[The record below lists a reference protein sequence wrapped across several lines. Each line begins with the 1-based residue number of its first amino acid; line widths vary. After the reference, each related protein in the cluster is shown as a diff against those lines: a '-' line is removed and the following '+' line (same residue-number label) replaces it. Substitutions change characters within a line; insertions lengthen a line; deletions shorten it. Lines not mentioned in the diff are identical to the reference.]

1 MFLTRGFV
9 GDRFFADVMRRLVGE
24 ERVVKLRDDE
34 MKTLMCLCALIIVA
48 AGCSTQPENV
58 LLQEWG
64 TPFETPPF
72 DDIQDEHFMPAILA
86 AMEAEK
92 AEVDAIAQNEG
103 APTFENTIEALEESG
118 EQLDI
123 VSRVFSCLNGANTN
137 DKLQDVAKEVA
148 PLQARHSDDI
158 NLNEKLFARIK
169 QIYEEKESLGL
180 TAEQDTL
187 LENYYLGFVRSGAN
201 LNDQDKEK
209 LRSIN
214 EELSN
219 LYVEFR
225 QNHLKQTNAVALV
238 IDKDE
243 DLAGLPDEVV
253 QAAAE
258 MGKARDME
266 GKWVFTLQKP
276 SFIPFL
282 VNSDRRGLRE
292 IVLKAY
298 INRGNNN
305 DEFDN
310 KKLISRIAA
319 LRVVKANLLGY
330 KTHADF
336 VLERNMAKNPES
348 VYKFL
353 NELWKPALE
362 RAKTEVADMQ
372 AIIDREGNDFKLEA
386 WDWWYYAEKVKKE
399 KYALDD
405 AMLRPYFKME
415 NVRKGA
421 FDVAEKLYGIRFGKR
436 NDIEVYHPDVEVFEV
451 LEADGT
457 HLGIFYSDYYPR
469 DGKRS
474 GAWSSSFRSQSNIDG
489 DFITPLVYNV
499 GNFAKPTAD
508 KPSLMSMDEVETLFH
523 ELGHGLNSLFGNT
536 IYSGSRRVPRDFV
549 ELPSQIMENWA
560 RDPAVLKTYALHY
573 ETGEPIPQELIDK
586 LENAKHF
593 NQGFVT
599 VEYLAASFLDMDW
612 HVLTDATEQDAASF
626 EKESMDKIRLMAE
639 IESRYQSTNF
649 GHIFSSGGYSSG
661 YYSYIWA
668 AVLDADAF
676 QAFKETDLFNK
687 ELAAS
692 FRKNVLSM
700 GSNDTM
706 AQYIKFRGAEPKV
719 DALLKRRGLD

>member
-1 MFLTRGFV
+1 MKKSLCLFVLTV
-9 GDRFFADVMRRLVGE
+9 LTV
-24 ERVVKLRDDE
+24 
-34 MKTLMCLCALIIVA
+34 
-48 AGCSTQPENV
+48 GCSVQQENP
-58 LLQEWG
+58 LLKEWE

-72 DDIQDEHFMPAILA
+72 DEIKNEHFMPAFLD
-86 AMEAEK
+86 AMAAEK
-92 AEVDAIAQNEG
+92 AEVDTIAGSEEE
-103 APTFENTIEALEESG
+103 PTFENTIEALEESG
-118 EQLDI
+118 ELHDR

-137 DKLQDVAKEVA
+137 DELQDISKEVA
-148 PLQARHSDDI
+148 PLQAKHSDDI
-158 NLNEKLFARIK
+158 SLNEGLFARIK
-169 QIYEEKESLGL
+169 QIYEEKDSLGL
-180 TAEQDTL
+180 TAEQQIV

-201 LNDQDKEK
+201 LNEQDKEK
-209 LRSIN
+209 LRDIN
-214 EELSN
+214 EELSK
-219 LYVEFR
+219 LYVKFR

-238 IDKDE
+238 IDRE
-243 DLAGLPDEVV
+243 EGLAGLPDEVV

-258 MGKARDME
+258 MANARGME
-266 GKWVFTLQKP
+266 GKWAFTLQKP

-282 VNSDRRGLRE
+282 MHSERRNLRE
-292 IVLKAY
+292 IVFKGY
-298 INRGNNN
+298 INRGNNG

-319 LRVVKANLLGY
+319 LRVRKAGLLGY
-330 KTHADF
+330 DTHADF
-336 VLERNMAKNPES
+336 VLERNMAKNPEN
-348 VYKFL
+348 VY
-353 NELWKPALE
+353 N
-362 RAKTEVADMQ
+362 
-372 AIIDREGNDFKLEA
+372 
-386 WDWWYYAEKVKKE
+386 YAEKVKKE

-421 FDVAEKLYGIRFGKR
+421 FDVAEKLYGIRFVKR

-474 GAWSSSFRSQSNIDG
+474 GAWSSSLRSQSNIDD

-536 IYSGSRRVPRDFV
+536 TYSGSRRVPRDFV

-560 RDPAVLKTYALHY
+560 RDPAVMKTYAFHY

-586 LENAKHF
+586 LEKAKHF
-593 NQGFVT
+593 NQGFAT

-612 HVLTDATEQDAASF
+612 HVLTDTTEQNAASF
-626 EKESMDKIRLMAE
+626 ERESMDKIGLIAE

-676 QAFKETDLFNK
+676 EAFKEAGLFNK

-706 AQYIKFRGAEPKV
+706 AQYVRFRGAEPKV

>member
-1 MFLTRGFV
+1 MKKFTYLFTVAILT
-9 GDRFFADVMRRLVGE
+9 
-24 ERVVKLRDDE
+24 
-34 MKTLMCLCALIIVA
+34 I
-48 AGCSTQPENV
+48 GCSVQPENI
-58 LLQEWG
+58 LLQEWK
-64 TPFETPPF
+64 TPFKTPPF
-72 DDIQDEHFMPAILA
+72 DEIKNEHFMPAFLE
-86 AMEAEK
+86 AMESEIS
-92 AEVDAIAQNEG
+92 EVEAIADNEDK
-103 APTFENTIEALEESG
+103 PTFKNTIEALEKSG
-118 EQLDI
+118 QLLDR

-137 DKLQDVAKEVA
+137 DELQNISKEVA
-148 PLQARHSDDI
+148 PLRAKHNDDI

-169 QIYEEKESLGL
+169 QIYEKKESLGL
-180 TAEQDTL
+180 TPEQNTL
-187 LENYYLGFVRSGAN
+187 LENYFLRFVRSGAN
-201 LNDQDKEK
+201 LNKEDKEK
-209 LRSIN
+209 LRNIN

-219 LYVEFR
+219 LYVKFR
-225 QNHLKQTNAVALV
+225 QNHLKQTNAIALV

-243 DLAGLPDEVV
+243 DLAGLPNGVV

-258 MGKARDME
+258 TATARGME

-282 VNSDRRGLRE
+282 VNSERRELRE
-292 IVLKAY
+292 VVYKAY

-319 LRVVKANLLGY
+319 LRIKKANLLGY

-336 VLERNMAKNPES
+336 VLERNMAKKPEN
-348 VYKFL
+348 VYEFL
-353 NELWKPALE
+353 NDLWKPAIR
-362 RAKTEVADMQ
+362 RAKKEVEDMQ
-372 AIIDREGNDFKLEA
+372 EIINREGHDFKLQA

-415 NVRKGA
+415 NVRNGA
-421 FDVAEKLYGIRFGKR
+421 FNVAQKLYGIRFVKR
-436 NDIEVYHPDVEVFEV
+436 NDIKTYHPDVDIFEV
-451 LEADGT
+451 LEVDGT

-469 DGKRS
+469 DGKRA

-489 DFITPLVYNV
+489 DFIAPLVYNV
-499 GNFAKPTAD
+499 GNFAKPTAN

-560 RDPAVLKTYALHY
+560 RDPEVLKTYAFHY
-573 ETGEPIPQELIDK
+573 ETGNPIPQELIDK
-586 LENAKHF
+586 LENAKYF
-593 NQGFVT
+593 NQGFMT

-612 HVLTDATEQDAASF
+612 HVLTDTTEQDVERF
-626 EKESMDKIRLMAE
+626 EKESMDKIGLISE
-639 IESRYQSTNF
+639 IKSRYQSTNF

-676 QAFKETDLFNK
+676 QAFRETDLFNK

-692 FRKNVLSM
+692 FRKNVLSK
-700 GSNDTM
+700 GSNDMM
-706 AQYIKFRGAEPKV
+706 AQYIRFRGSEPKV

>member
-1 MFLTRGFV
+1 MKKMKETMYLFTLAILT
-9 GDRFFADVMRRLVGE
+9 
-24 ERVVKLRDDE
+24 
-34 MKTLMCLCALIIVA
+34 I
-48 AGCSTQPENV
+48 GCSVQPENI
-58 LLQEWG
+58 LLQEWN
-64 TPFETPPF
+64 TPFRTPPF
-72 DDIQDEHFMPAILA
+72 DEIKDEHFMPAFLT

-92 AEVDAIAQNEG
+92 AEVEMIANNEEE
-103 APTFENTIEALEESG
+103 PTFENTIEALEKSG
-118 EQLDI
+118 ELLDR
-123 VSRVFSCLNGANTN
+123 VSRVFSCINGANTN
-137 DKLQDVAKEVA
+137 DELQNISKEVA
-148 PLQARHSDDI
+148 PLRAKHNDDI

-169 QIYEEKESLGL
+169 QIYEKKESFGL
-180 TAEQDTL
+180 TPEQNIL
-187 LENYYLGFVRSGAN
+187 LENYFLRFVRSGAN
-201 LNDQDKEK
+201 LNDEDKEK
-209 LRSIN
+209 LRNIN

-219 LYVEFR
+219 LYVKFR
-225 QNHLKQTNAVALV
+225 QNHLKQTNAIGLIV
-238 IDKDE
+238 DKDE
-243 DLAGLPDEVV
+243 DLAGLPDGVV

-258 MGKARDME
+258 MARARDME

-282 VNSDRRGLRE
+282 MHSEKRDLRE
-292 IVLKAY
+292 IVFKAY

-319 LRVVKANLLGY
+319 LRVKKANLLDY

-336 VLERNMAKNPES
+336 VLERNMAKNPEN
-348 VYKFL
+348 VYEFL
-353 NELWKPALE
+353 NDLWKPALK
-362 RAKTEVADMQ
+362 RAKMEVTDMQ
-372 AIIDREGNDFKLEA
+372 AIINREGNDFKLQA

-405 AMLRPYFKME
+405 AMLRPYFKMQ

-421 FDVAEKLYGIRFGKR
+421 FDVAEKLYGIRFVKR
-436 NDIEVYHPDVEVFEV
+436 NDIKVYHPDVDVFEV

-474 GAWSSSFRSQSNIDG
+474 GAWSSSFRSQSNIDSN
-489 DFITPLVYNV
+489 FITPLVYNV

-560 RDPAVLKTYALHY
+560 RDPAVLKTYAFHY
-573 ETGEPIPQELIDK
+573 ETGKPIPQELIDK
-586 LENAKHF
+586 LEKAKHF
-593 NQGFVT
+593 NQGFIT

-612 HVLTDATEQDAASF
+612 HVLTDTTEQDAARF
-626 EKESMDKIRLMAE
+626 EKESTDKIGLISE

-687 ELAAS
+687 ELATS
-692 FRKNVLSM
+692 FRKNVLSK

-706 AQYIKFRGAEPKV
+706 AQYIRFRGSEPKV

>member
-1 MFLTRGFV
+1 MK
-9 GDRFFADVMRRLVGE
+9 
-24 ERVVKLRDDE
+24 KLIYLF
-34 MKTLMCLCALIIVA
+34 TLIILTF
-48 AGCSTQPENV
+48 GCNVQPENP
-58 LLQEWG
+58 LLQEWD
-64 TPFETPPF
+64 TPFQTTPF
-72 DDIQDEHFMPAILA
+72 DEIKNEHFMPAFLE
-86 AMEAEK
+86 AMKIQK
-92 AEVDAIAQNEG
+92 AEVEAIVNLEEE
-103 APTFENTIEALEESG
+103 PTFKNTIEELEKSG
-118 EQLDI
+118 ELLSRT
-123 VSRVFSCLNGANTN
+123 SRVFGCLNGANTN
-137 DKLQDVAKEVA
+137 DELQDISKEVA
-148 PLQARHSDDI
+148 PLRSKHNDDI
-158 NLNEKLFARIK
+158 SLNEKLFAKIK
-169 QIYEEKESLGL
+169 QIYERKESLAL
-180 TAEQDTL
+180 TPEQNIL
-187 LENYYLGFVRSGAN
+187 LENYYLRFVRSGAN
-201 LNDQDKEK
+201 LNVENKGK
-209 LRSIN
+209 LRNIN

-219 LYVEFR
+219 LYVKFR
-225 QNHLKQTNAVALV
+225 QNHLKQTNAIGLV

-243 DLAGLPDEVV
+243 DLAGLPDGVV

-258 MGKARDME
+258 IAKSRGME

-282 VNSDRRGLRE
+282 LNSEKRNLRE
-292 IVLKAY
+292 IVFKAY

-310 KKLISRIAA
+310 KKLISRIAS
-319 LRVVKANLLGY
+319 LRTNRANLLGY

-336 VLERNMAKNPES
+336 VLERNMAKNPEN

-353 NELWKPALE
+353 NDLWKPALQ
-362 RAKTEVADMQ
+362 RSKMEVADMQ
-372 AIIDREGNDFKLEA
+372 AIIDKEGHNFKLQP
-386 WDWWYYAEKVKKE
+386 WDWWYYSEKVKKE

-421 FDVAEKLYGIRFGKR
+421 FDVAEKLYGIKFIKR
-436 NDIEVYHPDVEVFEV
+436 NDIMVYHPDVEVFEV

-489 DFITPLVYNV
+489 NSITPLVFNV

-508 KPSLMSMDEVETLFH
+508 KPSLMSIDEVETLFH

-536 IYSGSRRVPRDFV
+536 IYSGSRRTPRDFV

-560 RDPAVLKTYALHY
+560 KDPAVLKTYAFHY
-573 ETGEPIPQELIDK
+573 ETNTSIPQELIDK
-586 LENAKHF
+586 LENSKQF
-593 NQGFVT
+593 NQGFIT

-612 HVLTDATEQDAASF
+612 HQLTDTTEQDAAIF
-626 EKESMDKIRLMAE
+626 EKESMDKIGLISE

-700 GSNDTM
+700 GSNDM
-706 AQYIKFRGAEPKV
+706 MVQYIKFRGHEPKV
-719 DALLKRRGLD
+719 EALLKRRGLD

>member
-1 MFLTRGFV
+1 
-9 GDRFFADVMRRLVGE
+9 
-24 ERVVKLRDDE
+24 
-34 MKTLMCLCALIIVA
+34 
-48 AGCSTQPENV
+48 
-58 LLQEWG
+58 
-64 TPFETPPF
+64 
-72 DDIQDEHFMPAILA
+72 MPAFLET
-86 AMEAEK
+86 MK
-92 AEVDAIAQNEG
+92 AEIVEVEAIANNEEE
-103 APTFENTIEALEESG
+103 PTFKNTIEALEKSG
-118 EQLDI
+118 EMLDR
-123 VSRVFSCLNGANTN
+123 VSRVFGCLNGANTN
-137 DKLQDVAKEVA
+137 DELQNISKEVA
-148 PLQARHSDDI
+148 PLRAKHNDDI

-169 QIYEEKESLGL
+169 QIYEKKESLGL
-180 TAEQDTL
+180 TPEQNTL
-187 LENYYLGFVRSGAN
+187 LENYFLDFVRSGAN

-209 LRSIN
+209 LRNIN

-219 LYVEFR
+219 LYVQFR
-225 QNHLKQTNAVALV
+225 QNHLKQTNAIGLV

-243 DLAGLPDEVV
+243 NLAGLPDGVV

-258 MGKARDME
+258 MARARGME

-282 VNSDRRGLRE
+282 MNSEKRNLRE
-292 IVLKAY
+292 IVFKAY

-319 LRVVKANLLGY
+319 LRVKKSNLLSY

-336 VLERNMAKNPES
+336 VLERNMAKKPEN

-353 NELWKPALE
+353 NDLWKPALR
-362 RAKTEVADMQ
+362 RARMEVADMQ
-372 AIIDREGNDFKLEA
+372 VLINKEGHNFKLQA
-386 WDWWYYAEKVKKE
+386 WDWWYYTEKVKKE

-415 NVRKGA
+415 NVRRGA
-421 FDVAEKLYGIRFGKR
+421 FDVARKLYGIEFTKR
-436 NDIEVYHPDVEVFEV
+436 NDIQVYNPEVEVFEV

-536 IYSGSRRVPRDFV
+536 TYSGSRRVPRDFV

-560 RDPAVLKTYALHY
+560 KDPAVLKTYAFHY

-586 LENAKHF
+586 LEDSKQF
-593 NQGFVT
+593 NQGFAT

-612 HVLTDATEQDAASF
+612 HVLTDTTEQDAARF
-626 EKESMDKIRLMAE
+626 EKESMDKIGLILE

-692 FRKNVLSM
+692 FRKNILSM
-700 GSNDTM
+700 GSNDMM
-706 AQYIKFRGAEPKV
+706 AQYIKFRGGEPKV

>member
-1 MFLTRGFV
+1 
-9 GDRFFADVMRRLVGE
+9 
-24 ERVVKLRDDE
+24 
-34 MKTLMCLCALIIVA
+34 
-48 AGCSTQPENV
+48 
-58 LLQEWG
+58 
-64 TPFETPPF
+64 
-72 DDIQDEHFMPAILA
+72 MPAFLE
-86 AMEAEK
+86 AMEAEQL
-92 AEVDAIAQNEG
+92 EIEAIADNEEE
-103 APTFENTIEALEESG
+103 PTFKNTIEALEESG
-118 EQLDI
+118 ELLER
-123 VSRVFSCLNGANTN
+123 VSRVFGCLNGANTN
-137 DKLQDVAKEVA
+137 DELQNISKEVA
-148 PLQARHSDDI
+148 PLRAKHNDDI
-158 NLNEKLFARIK
+158 NLNEALFARIK
-169 QIYEEKESLGL
+169 QIYEKKESLRL

-187 LENYYLGFVRSGAN
+187 LENYFLHFVRSGAN
-201 LNDQDKEK
+201 LNDGDKEQ
-209 LRSIN
+209 LRRIN

-219 LYVEFR
+219 LYVQFR
-225 QNHLKQTNAVALV
+225 QNHLKQTNAIGLV

-243 DLAGLPDEVV
+243 DLAGLPDGVV
-253 QAAAE
+253 QGAAE
-258 MGKARDME
+258 MAEARGME

-282 VNSDRRGLRE
+282 TNSEKRELRE
-292 IVLKAY
+292 IVFKAY
-298 INRGNNN
+298 VNRGNNN

-310 KKLISRIAA
+310 KKLISRVAA
-319 LRVVKANLLGY
+319 LRVRRANLLGY
-330 KTHADF
+330 KSHADY
-336 VLERNMAKNPES
+336 VLERNMAKKAET

-353 NELWKPALE
+353 NDLWKPALR
-362 RAKTEVADMQ
+362 RAKMEVADMQ
-372 AIIDREGNDFKLEA
+372 AIINKEGHDFRLQA

-421 FDVAEKLYGIRFGKR
+421 FNVAEKLYGIRFVKR
-436 NDIEVYHPDVEVFEV
+436 NDTQIYHPDVEVFEV

-474 GAWSSSFRSQSNIDG
+474 GAWSSSFRSQSNIKG
-489 DFITPLVYNV
+489 NFIAPLVYNV

-508 KPSLMSMDEVETLFH
+508 KPSLMSIDEVETLFH

-573 ETGEPIPQELIDK
+573 ETGKPIPQELIDK
-586 LENAKHF
+586 LEKSKYF
-593 NQGFVT
+593 NQGFMT

-612 HVLTDATEQDAASF
+612 HVLTDTSERDAAEF
-626 EKESMDKIRLMAE
+626 EKESMEKMGLISE

-676 QAFKETDLFNK
+676 RAFKETDLFNK
-687 ELAAS
+687 ELASS

-706 AQYIKFRGAEPKV
+706 AQYIKFRGSEPKV

>member
-1 MFLTRGFV
+1 MKIMMYVFTLTILTIGC
-9 GDRFFADVMRRLVGE
+9 GIQAE
-24 ERVVKLRDDE
+24 N
-34 MKTLMCLCALIIVA
+34 LM
-48 AGCSTQPENV
+48 
-58 LLQEWG
+58 LQDWD
-64 TPFETPPF
+64 TPFQTPPF
-72 DDIQDEHFMPAILA
+72 EEIKDEHFMPAFLET
-86 AMEAEK
+86 MKAEK
-92 AEVDAIAQNEG
+92 AEVEAIVNNNEE
-103 APTFENTIEALEESG
+103 PTFKNTIVALEKSG
-118 EQLDI
+118 ELLDR
-123 VSRVFSCLNGANTN
+123 VSRVFGCLNGANTN
-137 DKLQDVAKEVA
+137 DELQNISKEIA
-148 PLQARHSDDI
+148 PLRAKHNDDI
-158 NLNEKLFARIK
+158 KLNEKLFARIK
-169 QIYEEKESLGL
+169 QIYEKKENLGL
-180 TAEQDTL
+180 TLEQNTL
-187 LENYYLGFVRSGAN
+187 LENYFLDFVRSGAN
-201 LNDQDKEK
+201 LNDEDKEK
-209 LRSIN
+209 LRNIN

-219 LYVEFR
+219 LYVKFK
-225 QNHLKQTNAVALV
+225 QNHLKQTNAIGLV
-238 IDKDE
+238 IDKQE
-243 DLAGLPDEVV
+243 DLAGLPEGVV

-258 MGKARDME
+258 MATIRGME

-282 VNSDRRGLRE
+282 MNSEKRNLRE
-292 IVLKAY
+292 IVFKAY

-310 KKLISRIAA
+310 KKLISRIAS
-319 LRVVKANLLGY
+319 LRVSKANLLGY

-336 VLERNMAKNPES
+336 VLERNMAKNSEN

-353 NELWKPALE
+353 NDLWKPTLK
-362 RAKTEVADMQ
+362 RSKMEVADMQ
-372 AIIDREGNDFKLEA
+372 AIVNKEGHNFKLQA

-415 NVRKGA
+415 NVRRGA
-421 FDVAEKLYGIRFGKR
+421 FDVARKLYGIEFVKR
-436 NDIEVYHPDVEVFEV
+436 NDIQVYNPDVEVFEV
-451 LEADGT
+451 LEADGI

-489 DFITPLVYNV
+489 NLITPLVYNV

-536 IYSGSRRVPRDFV
+536 TYSGSRRVPRDFV

-560 RDPAVLKTYALHY
+560 KDPAILKTYAFHY

-586 LENAKHF
+586 LEDSKLF
-593 NQGFVT
+593 NQGFMT
-599 VEYLAASFLDMDW
+599 AEYLAASFMDMDW
-612 HVLTDATEQDAASF
+612 HILTDTTEQDAAKF
-626 EKESMDKIRLMAE
+626 EKESMDKIGLITE

-700 GSNDTM
+700 GSNDMM
-706 AQYIKFRGAEPKV
+706 AQYIKFRGGKPKV

>member
-1 MFLTRGFV
+1 MKEAMYLLALAMLT
-9 GDRFFADVMRRLVGE
+9 
-24 ERVVKLRDDE
+24 
-34 MKTLMCLCALIIVA
+34 I
-48 AGCSTQPENV
+48 GCSVQPENV
-58 LLQEWG
+58 LLQEWE
-64 TPFETPPF
+64 TPFRTPPF
-72 DDIQDEHFMPAILA
+72 DEIKSEHFMPAFLE

-92 AEVDAIAQNEG
+92 AEVEAIANNEEG
-103 APTFENTIEALEESG
+103 PTFKNTIEALEESG
-118 EQLDI
+118 ELLDR

-137 DKLQDVAKEVA
+137 DQLQNISKEVA
-148 PLQARHSDDI
+148 PLRAKHNDDI
-158 NLNEKLFARIK
+158 NLNEALFARIE
-169 QIYEEKESLGL
+169 QIYKKKKSLGL
-180 TAEQDTL
+180 TPEQDTL
-187 LENYYLGFVRSGAN
+187 LENYFLGFVRSGAN
-201 LNDQDKEK
+201 LNDEDKEK
-209 LRSIN
+209 LRKIN

-219 LYVEFR
+219 LYVKFR
-225 QNHLKQTNAVALV
+225 QNHLKQTNAVGLV
-238 IDKDE
+238 IDKNE
-243 DLAGLPDEVV
+243 DLAGLPDGVV

-258 MGKARDME
+258 MAEARDME

-282 VNSDRRGLRE
+282 MNSKKRELRE
-292 IVLKAY
+292 IVFKAY
-298 INRGNNN
+298 VNRGNNN

-310 KKLISRIAA
+310 NKLISRIAA
-319 LRVVKANLLGY
+319 LRVRRANLLGY
-330 KTHADF
+330 KTHADY
-336 VLERNMAKNPES
+336 VLERNMAENPEN

-353 NELWKPALE
+353 NDLWKPALR
-362 RAKTEVADMQ
+362 RAKMEVADMQ
-372 AIIDREGNDFKLEA
+372 AIINKEGHDFKLQA
-386 WDWWYYAEKVKKE
+386 WDWWYYSEKVKKE

-415 NVRKGA
+415 NVRNGA
-421 FDVAEKLYGIRFGKR
+421 FNVAEKLYGIRFVKR
-436 NDIEVYHPDVEVFEV
+436 NDIQVYHPDVEVFEV

-474 GAWSSSFRSQSNIDG
+474 GAWSSSFRSQSNIKG
-489 DFITPLVYNV
+489 NFIAPLVYNV
-499 GNFAKPTAD
+499 GNFAKPTSD
-508 KPSLMSMDEVETLFH
+508 KPSLMSIDEVGTLFH

-560 RDPAVLKTYALHY
+560 MEPAVLKSYALHY
-573 ETGEPIPQELIDK
+573 ETGKAIRQELIDK
-586 LENAKHF
+586 LENSKNF
-593 NQGFVT
+593 NQGFMT
-599 VEYLAASFLDMDW
+599 VEYLAASFMDMDW
-612 HVLTDATEQDAASF
+612 HVLMDTSERETAAF
-626 EKESMDKIRLMAE
+626 KKESMEKVGLISE

-706 AQYIKFRGAEPKV
+706 AQYIKFRGSEPKV

>member
-1 MFLTRGFV
+1 
-9 GDRFFADVMRRLVGE
+9 
-24 ERVVKLRDDE
+24 
-34 MKTLMCLCALIIVA
+34 MKTLMCFLGLIILM
-48 AGCSTQPENV
+48 AGCGVPPENPLV
-58 LLQEWG
+58 QEWG

-72 DDIQDEHFMPAILA
+72 DEIKSEHFMPAFLE

-92 AEVDAIAQNEG
+92 AEVEAIAEIEEE
-103 APTFENTIEALEESG
+103 PTFKNTIEALEESG
-118 EQLDI
+118 EQLDR

-137 DKLQDVAKEVA
+137 DQLQNISKEVA
-148 PLQARHSDDI
+148 PLRAKHNDDI
-158 NLNEKLFARIK
+158 NLNEELFARIK
-169 QIYEEKESLGL
+169 HIYEKKESLGF

-187 LENYYLGFVRSGAN
+187 LENYFLGFVRSGAN
-201 LNDQDKEK
+201 LNDRDKEK

-219 LYVEFR
+219 LYVTFR
-225 QNHLKQTNAVALV
+225 QNHLSQTNAIALV
-238 IDKDE
+238 IDNEE
-243 DLAGLPDEVV
+243 DLAGLPDGVI

-258 MGKARDME
+258 MAKARDME

-282 VNSDRRGLRE
+282 IHSDKRNLRE
-292 IVLKAY
+292 IVFKAY

-319 LRVVKANLLGY
+319 LRVSKTNLLGY

-336 VLERNMAKNPES
+336 VLERNMAENPEN

-353 NELWKPALE
+353 NDLWKPALD
-362 RAKTEVADMQ
+362 RARMEVADMQ
-372 AIIDREGNDFKLEA
+372 AIIDKEGRDFKLQA
-386 WDWWYYAEKVKKE
+386 WDWWRYAEKVKKE
-399 KYALDD
+399 KYVLDD
-405 AMLRPYFKME
+405 AMLRPYFKMG

-421 FDVAEKLYGIRFGKR
+421 FDVAEKLYGIRFIKR

-474 GAWSSSFRSQSNIDG
+474 GAWSSSLRSQSNIDG
-489 DFITPLVYNV
+489 DFITPLVFNV

-560 RDPAVLKTYALHY
+560 RDPAVLKTYAFHY

-586 LENAKHF
+586 LERAKHF
-593 NQGFVT
+593 NQGFMT

-612 HVLTDATEQDAASF
+612 HMLTDATEQDAAEF
-626 EKESMDKIRLMAE
+626 EEASMDKIGLIPE

-676 QAFKETDLFNK
+676 QAFEQTDLFNR
-687 ELAAS
+687 ELAES

-706 AQYIKFRGAEPKV
+706 AQYVKFRGSEPKI
-719 DALLKRRGLD
+719 DALLRRRGLD

>member
-1 MFLTRGFV
+1 
-9 GDRFFADVMRRLVGE
+9 
-24 ERVVKLRDDE
+24 
-34 MKTLMCLCALIIVA
+34 MKKMITLFTLIIMII
-48 AGCSTQPENV
+48 GCKIQSQNP
-58 LLQEWG
+58 LLQKWD
-64 TPFETPPF
+64 TPFQTPPF
-72 DDIQDEHFMPAILA
+72 DQIKNEHFMPAFVEG
-86 AMEAEK
+86 MKVEK
-92 AEVDAIAQNEG
+92 AEVQVIINNKEE
-103 APTFENTIEALEESG
+103 PSFKNTIEALEKSG
-118 EQLDI
+118 KLL
-123 VSRVFSCLNGANTN
+123 SRVGRVFGCLNGANTN
-137 DKLQDVAKEVA
+137 DKLQNISKEVA
-148 PLQARHSDDI
+148 PLRTKHNDDI

-169 QIYEEKESLGL
+169 KIYEKKESLGL
-180 TAEQDTL
+180 TPEQYTL
-187 LENYYLGFVRSGAN
+187 LENHYLGFVRSGAN
-201 LNDQDKEK
+201 LDQEDKEK
-209 LRSIN
+209 LREIN

-219 LYVEFR
+219 LYVQFR
-225 QNHLKQTNAVALV
+225 QNHLKQTNALGL
-238 IDKDE
+238 IIEKE
-243 DLAGLPDEVV
+243 KDLAGLSDDVI

-258 MGKARDME
+258 MANARDME

-282 VNSDRRGLRE
+282 INSEKRNLRE
-292 IVLKAY
+292 TVFKAY
-298 INRGNNN
+298 INRGNNK

-310 KKLISRIAA
+310 KKLISRIAS
-319 LRVVKANLLGY
+319 LRVSRANLLGY
-330 KTHADF
+330 ETHADF
-336 VLERNMAKNPES
+336 VLERNMAKNPEN

-353 NELWKPALE
+353 NDLWRPALE
-362 RAKTEVADMQ
+362 RSKIEVADMQ
-372 AIIDREGNDFKLEA
+372 AIINKEGHTFKLQP
-386 WDWWYYAEKVKKE
+386 WDWWHYAGKVKKE

-415 NVRKGA
+415 SVRKGA
-421 FDVAEKLYGIRFGKR
+421 FDVAENLYGIEFIKR
-436 NDIEVYHPDVEVFEV
+436 NDIQGYHPDVEVFEV

-469 DGKRS
+469 DEKRS

-489 DFITPLVYNV
+489 NFITPLVYNV

-508 KPSLMSMDEVETLFH
+508 KPSLMSIDEVETLFH

-536 IYSGSRRVPRDFV
+536 TYAGSRRVPRDFV

-560 RDPAVLKTYALHY
+560 KDPTVLKTYAFHY
-573 ETGEPIPQELIDK
+573 ETGEPIPDELINK
-586 LENAKHF
+586 LEKAKRF

-612 HVLTDATEQDAASF
+612 HVLTGTTELDAAKF
-626 EKESMDKIRLMAE
+626 EKESMEKIGLISE

-676 QAFKETDLFNK
+676 QAFKETDLFNR
-687 ELAAS
+687 ELADS

-700 GSNDTM
+700 GTNDM
-706 AQYIKFRGAEPKV
+706 MVQYIKFRGIEPKV